1 MRINK
6 RYVHLLLCMFLIVTS
21 IPLYPS
27 SASGATIT
35 VTVKQSFNPGY
46 YWCQHIDG
54 TWSTSSTIQGAV
66 VAPNDGGEPR
76 KTWVKTSTNISAP
89 LNVSWEDANG
99 NTYSGSEVKNPKP
112 KSVTMQ
118 VDADPALQG
127 NPTISGNTVYIEG
140 YSGKGVHGYTGAICG
155 GNNNMIYPFPVTVTF
170 EGTIEVTTGTHTTRH
185 YTTAGQSL
193 QAVFPDVVRTMTKDQ
208 SYSTTPPAN
217 SEYTYVGYKFSKDG
231 SPPTG
236 GNIIEGSPPVETY
249 DGTYTHYYLYL
260 YYKAPEAF
268 VRHVNESGQ
277 SLSSIFTDT
286 RRSLVNGQNYSFPAP
301 TNANYQY
308 LGFVRS
314 TTGSPPTDF
323 SSPTNRLYEL
333 TPYTGNFNTLYL
345 YHVYRPVGDGE
356 IKVRHMVRQGP
367 NGSFTLANET
377 SEAVSTL
384 PASRTVN
391 PVASHG
397 TLLGRNVNYSGYTNA
412 IDQGNSITV
421 NLTTTN
427 KTGYVSFFY
436 EQPVSFTVNFDV
448 LPSTIEYRD
457 SFSLVPKDFH
467 LNGCTYIAHKY
478 QISRNGIFE
487 TPWIS
492 GQTVTTSYS
501 HSNYPWNIGTGQ
513 HMITIKINTSCG
525 QSEWLSP
532 KTLTVTSPTNNR
544 PPEFRVGFVHPNEQT
559 RPVHEV
565 VEGTTM
571 NLIYI
576 TDPSVPTPTDP
587 DGDLLTFM
595 GFDTVGSDSAF
606 IQSLPSK
613 GTLYANGYHQITMD
627 TTGYHHVTAQMRDQW
642 GLTATAST
650 WILVVPRNPVA
661 VPGCPAEVKSG
672 RPIPLSEFTSTN
684 SYSPVGRTIDHSR
697 DEWTNLQTNYTNDTS
712 SDITVQVS
720 LHVYDRTGMR
730 SLDPGVCN
738 IIVKPDLPPIAKL
751 EVPPVGIR
759 HQMIDILNKS
769 TSPDGDAIV
778 KTQYKY
784 KYDQNNDGFED
795 DEWIGMV
802 GTLNRL
808 PFTPTEV
815 GKYLFYVKVTEEYGQ
830 TDDTLDEDIAILTLD
845 VINNAPE
852 VSFDIEGNNPQPD
865 LNPSSTISAAQMLNW
880 PVYVTNEGRQVYNK
894 NNLWQVQNGRLVS
907 GEGKNFGQQQMFQY
921 FVKYPTYSRW
931 NAFDMSNNGFG
942 PNRLSPYRAATNTP
956 QFAFTLANPSG
967 RQLVYYDSNYRL
979 LNNLNYSQAAAPKM
993 RSTKNLFIFD
1003 EATNSGMW
1011 NRSMRIYGLD
1021 PKKLSP
1027 IESYFQNG
1035 SLLFRYKN
1043 GSPFVFDI
1051 AVSQALSINWEL
1063 AGHYLYVLR
1072 YTGEYELIV
1081 YNTLN
1086 GQQVR
1091 RQVFPLDFGKGQN
1104 NSYSL
1109 WEISHAQGTDIY
1121 LRSDISNSNEFKQAG
1136 KESTRWIKFT
1146 PDLNKTDLPSWTI
1159 PVARDSRVSS
1169 DDVQYIS
1176 SRPLFTDPSGAI
1188 YAYEGFR
1195 QSSGTEQT
1203 PRRYYDLSVA
1213 KYNPDLTLAW
1223 RQYLTGPNEL
1233 GYPTKASTGTLYN
1246 MYDLDQFNGLV
1257 INPFTN
1263 EVQVRTYQLFNKPGE
1278 IYQSDRE
1285 IVSVYNTANGALK
1298 SRFMANDNNQGFD
1311 AHRFSKDNGSTIYF
1325 DFNGTKHQNQNS
1337 TVTTE
1342 GFRTTQPTACGPT
1355 NPVYNAAGIKVGD
1368 VVGNSS
1374 CTSNVQFF
1382 GEYFG
1387 DGFYVSLTRPNNSD
1401 EINYSLKASYG
1412 SPSTAPL
1419 VNRAFTNGQFLSNT
1433 DLANAEVSF
1442 TFSVADVDYDKDS
1455 LGFSFRMR
1463 DPRNRYAFETNGS
1476 QLSLTKYINGARTQL
1491 ATGSYPL
1498 QDGQS
1503 YTLKLKFIGNS
1514 IEVWLNNIPV
1524 LQAQDNTYTT
1534 GKFGYFA
1541 DKSFV
1546 TFSALRYKGLQN
1558 QEFWSKQFAIWNEGT
1573 AKADVRY
1580 SNILFTDPEKDP
1592 MAGTYQWNILHAP
1605 RFINNQGISSLHG
1618 KTFNSQQLTFDKV
1631 GDYTVQLRAK
1641 DDPHPNF
1648 HFPSIVFD
1656 MYRKTSNEFNQM
1668 VTVHRRPISDFTVAQ
1683 DASGRVLWTDSSRDP
1698 DRYASATN
1706 YSPSENGIDYRATRG
1721 ILEKRFYYITPS
1733 GNYVAQKIVTPQ
1745 ELGVYEVGMAVKD
1758 EYDAWSDYTVRMLNV
1773 GTLPP
1778 NNTPPVPGFTTSHV
1792 NTFRGIPVTIDSTA

>member
-1 MRINK
+1 M
-6 RYVHLLLCMFLIVTS
+6 
-21 IPLYPS
+21 
-27 SASGATIT
+27 
-35 VTVKQSFNPGY
+35 
-46 YWCQHIDG
+46 
-54 TWSTSSTIQGAV
+54 
-66 VAPNDGGEPR
+66 
-76 KTWVKTSTNISAP
+76 
-89 LNVSWEDANG
+89 
-99 NTYSGSEVKNPKP
+99 KNSKP

-118 VDADPALQG
+118 EDADPALQG
-127 NPTISGNTVYIEG
+127 KPTISGDTVYIEG
-140 YSGKGVHGYTGAICG
+140 YSGRGVYGYTDSICG

-170 EGTIEVTTGTHTTRH
+170 EGTVEVTTGTHTTRH

-217 SEYTYVGYKFSKDG
+217 AEYTYVGYKFSKDG

-236 GNIIEGSPPVETY
+236 GSIIEGSPPVETY

-301 TNANYQY
+301 TNTNYQY

-367 NGSFTLANET
+367 NVSFTLANET

-397 TLLGRNVNYSGYTNA
+397 TLLGRNVDYSDYTDA
-412 IDQGNSITV
+412 INQGDSIVV
-421 NLTTTN
+421 NLTATH

-436 EQPVSFTVNFDV
+436 EQQISYTADFDV

-457 SFSLVPKDFH
+457 SFSLVPRDFQLH
-467 LNGCTYIAHKY
+467 GCTYIAHKY

-559 RPVHEV
+559 KPVYEI
-565 VEGTTM
+565 VEGAVM
-571 NLIYI
+571 HLIYI
-576 TDPSVPTPTDP
+576 TDPSIPTPTDP

-595 GFDTVGSDSAF
+595 GFDTAGSQSSF
-606 IQSLPSK
+606 IQSLPTK
-613 GTLYANGYHQITMD
+613 AQYYGNGYHQVKMD
-627 TTGYHHVTAQMRDQW
+627 TLGYHHVTAQMRDQW
-642 GLTATAST
+642 GLTTTAST
-650 WILVVPRNPVA
+650 WIRVVPQNPVA
-661 VPGCPAEVKSG
+661 VPGCPAEVTANK
-672 RPIPLSEFTSTN
+672 PVLLSEFTSTN
-684 SYSPVGRTIDHSR
+684 SYSPMGRTIEHSR
-697 DEWTNLQTNYTNDTS
+697 DEWTNRQTSYTNDTT

-720 LHVYDRTGMR
+720 LLVYDDTGMK

-852 VSFDIEGNNPQPD
+852 VFFNIEGSSPQPD
-865 LNPSSTISAAQMLNW
+865 LNPPSTISAAQMLNW
-880 PVYVTNEGRQVYNK
+880 PVYVTNEVRQVYNK
-894 NNLWQVQNGRLVS
+894 NNLWQVHNGRLVS

-921 FVKYPTYSRW
+921 FVKYPTYSSW

-956 QFAFTLANPSG
+956 QFSSILINPSG
-967 RQLVYYDSNYRL
+967 RQLVYYDSNYR

-1003 EATNSGMW
+1003 EATRSGMW
-1011 NRSMRIYGLD
+1011 NKSMRIYGLD

-1027 IESYFQNG
+1027 IESYSQNG
-1035 SLLFRYKN
+1035 SLLYRYKN

-1072 YTGEYELIV
+1072 FTGEYELIV

-1104 NSYSL
+1104 NSYSS
-1109 WEISHAQGTDIY
+1109 WEISHAQATDIY

-1159 PVARDSRVSS
+1159 PVARDPRVSS

-1195 QSSGTEQT
+1195 QYSGTEQT
-1203 PRRYYDLSVA
+1203 PRRYYDLSVV

-1233 GYPTKASTGTLYN
+1233 GYPTKASTGTMYN

-1278 IYQSDRE
+1278 IYPSDRE

-1311 AHRFSKDNGSTIYF
+1311 AHRFSKDNRSTIYF

-1337 TVTTE
+1337 TVTAE
-1342 GFRTTQPTACGPT
+1342 GFRTTQPSACTPK
-1355 NPVYNAAGIKVGD
+1355 NPVYNAAGAKIGE
-1368 VVGNSS
+1368 VGNNE
-1374 CTSNVQFF
+1374 CTYNTQFF

-1387 DGFYVSLTRPNNSD
+1387 DGFYVSLTRPNSSD
-1401 EINYSLKASYG
+1401 QVNYTLRASFG
-1412 SPSTAPL
+1412 TPSTAPL
-1419 VNRAFTNGQFLSNT
+1419 VNRAFTSGQFLSNI
-1433 DLANAEVSF
+1433 DLANAEVNFS
-1442 TFSVADVDYDKDS
+1442 FSVDDVDYDLDS

-1463 DPRNRYAFETNGS
+1463 DTRNRYAFETNGS

-1498 QDGQS
+1498 QDDQS

-1546 TFSALRYKGLQN
+1546 TFSALRYKELQN

-1592 MAGTYQWNILHAP
+1592 MAGTYQWSILHAP

-1641 DDPHPNF
+1641 DDPQPNF

-1668 VTVHRRPISDFTVAQ
+1668 VTVHRRPISDFTVVQ

-1733 GNYVAQKIVTPQ
+1733 GNHVAQKIVTPQ